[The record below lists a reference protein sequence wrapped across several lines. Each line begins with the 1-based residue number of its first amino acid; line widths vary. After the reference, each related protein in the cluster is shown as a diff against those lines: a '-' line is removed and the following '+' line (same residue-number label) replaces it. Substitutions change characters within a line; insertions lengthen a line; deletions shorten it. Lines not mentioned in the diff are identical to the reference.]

1 MNDYIVKMEGIKGFG
16 NCESS
21 PVSKWMFH
29 YDGESQKVDLLHLG
43 GLMPYARAFV
53 AAMVECPNIK
63 EALSSYQQSYDF
75 EREHLYSFDNYYG
88 ITGCQDIIV
97 KNGSRV
103 DGMDLISR
111 KFLMRVTMYDK
122 IDCKEFNFTI
132 REVFQL
138 ADYFDVL
145 QRDERTS
152 VLEENK
158 VKFIEAETIDDS
170 FGKLPTIEF

>member
-1 MNDYIVKMEGIKGFG
+1 MKNYIVKIDGVTGFG
-16 NCESS
+16 KCESN

-29 YDGESQKVDLLHLG
+29 YDEDGQNVRLLHLG
-43 GLMPYARAFV
+43 GLMPNARAFV
-53 AAMVECPNIK
+53 AAIVDCPNIK
-63 EALSSYQQSYDF
+63 EVLMKYQQSYDF
-75 EREHLYSFDNYYG
+75 EIEHLYSFNNYEG
-88 ITGCQDIIV
+88 ITGCYDIIV
-97 KNGSRV
+97 KNGNKI

-111 KFLMRVTMYDK
+111 KFLMHVTMYDK